1 MSTDT
6 TTTDDPGRGRTTRRR
21 LLIGLG
27 AAVLL
32 AGGGT
37 GIAIASGALPTR
49 RGEKEKPTGFT
60 GATGEITRGDLQGE
74 TSAQGTLRFAD
85 SHTVR
90 SGFQG
95 VVTQLPTA
103 GAVIHSGECLY
114 QVGDE
119 PAYLFRGSVPAWRAF
134 ESGMSNGED
143 ITQLQTVL
151 GEMGHMQAEPD
162 GNFGWRT
169 IQAVKSWQKAVGL
182 ERTGSL
188 PLGRIVFDAGDL
200 RVGEL
205 KSRLGDTAAAQ
216 GDLYNA
222 TSTAQVVDVNLKL
235 ADQQLA
241 VVGNKVALHL
251 PGAVESTGTITAVG
265 TPVEKTGSDNS
276 SKERFIPLTV
286 VPDDLSATSSFQEVS
301 VTVGLPSEKRENVL
315 SVPVSALIAL
325 TAEQFGVEL
334 VEDSGATR
342 KVPVTTGMFAGGRV
356 EISGEGLA
364 EGQRVVVPQR

>member
-1 MSTDT
+1 M
-6 TTTDDPGRGRTTRRR
+6 
-21 LLIGLG
+21 
-27 AAVLL
+27 
-32 AGGGT
+32 
-37 GIAIASGALPTR
+37 
-49 RGEKEKPTGFT
+49 
-60 GATGEITRGDLQGE
+60 
-74 TSAQGTLRFAD
+74 
-85 SHTVR
+85 R

-169 IQAVKSWQKAVGL
+169 IQAVRAWQKAVGL

-334 VEDSGATR
+334 VEDGGSTR

-356 EISGEGLA
+356 EVSGEGLA

>member
-1 MSTDT
+1 MRAVVMHEPGNVTVEDMPMPTILEPTDAIIKLAATCICGSDLWPYRGAQPVHEQRMGHEYVGTVVEVGEAVT
-6 TTTDDPGRGRTTRRR
+6 TVKPGD
-21 LLIGLG
+21 
-27 AAVLL
+27 
-32 AGGGT
+32 
-37 GIAIASGALPTR
+37 
-49 RGEKEKPTGFT
+49 F
-60 GATGEITRGDLQGE
+60 
-74 TSAQGTLRFAD
+74 
-85 SHTVR
+85 
-90 SGFQG
+90 
-95 VVTQLPTA
+95 VV
-103 GAVIHSGECLY
+103 GSFCISCGEC
-114 QVGDE
+114 
-119 PAYLFRGSVPAWRAF
+119 AICRA
-134 ESGMSNGED
+134 GY
-143 ITQLQTVL
+143 
-151 GEMGHMQAEPD
+151 P
-162 GNFGWRT
+162 
-169 IQAVKSWQKAVGL
+169 
-182 ERTGSL
+182 
-188 PLGRIVFDAGDL
+188 
-200 RVGEL
+200 
-205 KSRLGDTAAAQ
+205 SRCATAAAQ